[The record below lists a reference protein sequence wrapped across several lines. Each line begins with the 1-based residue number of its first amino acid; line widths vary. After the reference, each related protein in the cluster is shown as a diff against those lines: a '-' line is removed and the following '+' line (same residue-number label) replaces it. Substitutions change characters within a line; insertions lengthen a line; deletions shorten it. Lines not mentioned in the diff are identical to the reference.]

1 MNKLDELKQ
10 QWTADENYQPEIQQ
24 RIWDRA
30 AQSYGAHPIPTF
42 EDNYFLQYM
51 EQTIP
56 LTQNLTTLDIGCG
69 SGVYSMAL
77 APRVGQAVGVDI
89 SPKMIEYANA
99 RSKEL
104 ELDNAKFHC
113 VDWSVA
119 DIDKLGFRGAFDV
132 VFAHMT
138 PAIAD
143 FNTFDKMNACSRNLC
158 LMEKPTRRKNM
169 VQDAVFHL
177 IGLDRSEE
185 QYHGGVLQAFSYLW
199 YKGYCPKFYYHD
211 VVWNDEKTVDDMV
224 AWCADRAKLHK
235 ELTAAEEETI
245 RAYVAQQAVDGLV
258 HEITTTTKVTM
269 IWSVQ

>member
-1 MNKLDELKQ
+1 MNQLDALKQ
-10 QWTADENYQPEIQQ
+10 QWTADESYQPEIQQ

-51 EQTIP
+51 EQALP
-56 LTQNLTTLDIGCG
+56 LTKDLTTLDIGCG

-104 ELDNAKFHC
+104 GLNRAKFHC
-113 VDWSVA
+113 VDWSRA
-119 DIDKLGFRGAFDV
+119 DIDELGFRGAFDV

-143 FNTFDKMNACSRNLC
+143 FHTFDKMNACSRNLC
-158 LMEKPTRRKNM
+158 LMEKPTRRKDQL
-169 VQDAVFHL
+169 QDEAFRL
-177 IGLDRSEE
+177 IGLDRSEQ

-199 YKGYCPKFYYHD
+199 YKGYCPQFYYHD
-211 VVWNDEKTVDDMV
+211 AVWNDEKTVDDMV

>member
-1 MNKLDELKQ
+1 MNQLDALKQ

-51 EQTIP
+51 EQALP
-56 LTQNLTTLDIGCG
+56 LTKDLTTLDIGCG

-104 ELDNAKFHC
+104 GLNHAKFRR
-113 VDWSVA
+113 VDWSRA
-119 DIDKLGFRGAFDV
+119 DIDELGFRGAFDV

-158 LMEKPTRRKNM
+158 LMEKPTRRKDQL
-169 VQDAVFHL
+169 QDEAFRL
-177 IGLDRSEE
+177 AGINNSQE
-185 QYHGGVLQAFSYLW
+185 QFHGGVLEAFTYLW
-199 YKGYCPKFYYHD
+199 YNGRCPQFYYHD
-211 VVWNDEKTVDDMV
+211 TIWDGEKTVEDMA
-224 AWCADRAKLHK
+224 AWCIDRAKLK
-235 ELTAAEEETI
+235 KQLTAKDEVVI
-245 RAYVAQQAVDGLV
+245 REFVESQAVDGIV
-258 HEITTTTKVTM
+258 REITTTTKVTM
-269 IWSVQ
+269 IWRVQ